1 MTVLKLMLKLA
12 VLPLY
17 LLLILVQWTGIFLTT
32 FSSVVTNL
40 LAGLFFFTALACWV
54 MRLADGGDV
63 LKIWNAGMTRCSTSS
78 VPRWSAMPGWRSW
91 RRTSNVMRIGG
102 LRCLR
107 RTKMT
112 NTLMPCK
119 LETMI
124 YAIGDGTYSVFTLNS
139 DLQKQLADLAVQH
152 PKMCWNQKSSG
163 MAGQQYRLNSEVKIY
178 I

>member
-1 MTVLKLMLKLA
+1 MA
-12 VLPLY
+12 
-17 LLLILVQWTGIFLTT
+17 
-32 FSSVVTNL
+32 
-40 LAGLFFFTALACWV
+40 
-54 MRLADGGDV
+54 
-63 LKIWNAGMTRCSTSS
+63 
-78 VPRWSAMPGWRSW
+78 
-91 RRTSNVMRIGG
+91 
-102 LRCLR
+102 
-107 RTKMT
+107 